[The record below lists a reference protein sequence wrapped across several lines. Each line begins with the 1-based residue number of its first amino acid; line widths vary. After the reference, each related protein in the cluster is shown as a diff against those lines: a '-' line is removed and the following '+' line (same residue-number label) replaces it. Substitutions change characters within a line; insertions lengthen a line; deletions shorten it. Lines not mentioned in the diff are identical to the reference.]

1 MEGNTRIDPAGTLSY
16 TNMQATALVLL
27 RIFIG
32 WHLLYEGLVKAFNP
46 YWTAGPYLAES
57 KWIFK
62 GIFTWMADHH
72 TILTIVDFLNQWGLI
87 VIGLCLILGLLSKPM
102 ALAGMILVLSYYLA
116 NPPFIAFKFTMPPEG
131 SYIIVNKNLIE
142 ATALLVLA
150 LFPTGGIV
158 GLDRLRLL
166 KKTG

>member
-1 MEGNTRIDPAGTLSY
+1 MEGNARLDPTGAPGFT
-16 TNMQATALVLL
+16 TMQATALVLL

-62 GIFTWMADHH
+62 GIFTWMADHQ

-116 NPPFIAFKFTMPPEG
+116 NPPFLAYRFTMPTEG
-131 SYIIVNKNLIE
+131 SYLIVNKNLIE
-142 ATALLVLA
+142 ATALFVLA
-150 LFPTGGIV
+150 LFPTGRIV
-158 GLDRLRLL
+158 GLDRLRSL
-166 KKTG
+166 KQAG